1 MYTLSTPS
9 HVEKLLKEEAS
20 AVEVVVA
27 SEEAEV
33 DSVATEVDLEVAVVD
48 SAEEFAQTPEMTAPK
63 KR

>member
-1 MYTLSTPS
+1 M
-9 HVEKLLKEEAS
+9 EKLLKEEAS

-48 SAEEFAQTPEMTAPK
+48 SAEEFAQIPEMTAPK